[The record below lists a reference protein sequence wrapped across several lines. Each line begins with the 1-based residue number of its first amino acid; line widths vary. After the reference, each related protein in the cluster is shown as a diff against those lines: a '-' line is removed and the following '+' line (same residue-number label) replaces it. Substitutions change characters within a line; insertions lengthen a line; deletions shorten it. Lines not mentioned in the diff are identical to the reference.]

1 MEEKKPTIDETQ
13 DIEDV
18 EELEKLDGLS
28 EEEKVEVNK
37 EVEKEV
43 AASPVAEQTPAAE
56 VEEVNA
62 ENVVFEEA
70 LAPSLDEEVLA
81 KTIEDKRLAF
91 FDYYKKQK
99 RNSMIIL
106 VISLIL
112 VVAGLILI
120 SQFPNLFTVGLIVI
134 LLFFVGTFLYSRKTK
149 KEMDVLVNEYIS
161 AFLLQVDSFALDAN
175 KFKDAKR
182 NTKFRFSDDELK
194 RTRFIKDVTST
205 GCRDVIEAY
214 VNNKKVRI
222 ADAVLKVKSTDP
234 KKKSDVAVFLGKLY
248 LLEDESMK
256 SELRTVVYLKGGKD
270 SVGPTDI
277 NGLEDVKIDG
287 LKEGYTVYSEN
298 PDVKKVI
305 NKKVIDL
312 LNKFTIN
319 DLLIDVVISINQN
332 GTYIGCSYADDIMVI
347 PLLNPYTL
355 KGTKQYQQDSGI
367 VADIIKALK

>member
-1 MEEKKPTIDETQ
+1 MEEKKPTIDEIQ

-70 LAPSLDEEVLA
+70 LTPSLDEEVLV

-175 KFKDAKR
+175 KFKNAKR

-234 KKKSDVAVFLGKLY
+234 KKKNDVAVFLGKLY

-355 KGTKQYQQDSGI
+355 KGTKQYQQDSVI